1 MKTNE
6 NVWLNSPLPDGY
18 LLKDYEL
25 LHVIGRGGF
34 SIVYL
39 AKHLRNGN
47 IVAIKEYMPNSL
59 PLRKT
64 GAPISFKNEALKKF
78 FMSEMEDFFREIS
91 IIAHLNH
98 PNLIRTLDYFEANQ
112 TAYIVMPYET
122 GVSLGQY
129 IGMLLNA
136 DKQVNQHVL
145 KKICIDLLSAIHELH
160 SCGLL
165 HLDIHPSNI
174 LLRQNNELLILDF
187 GTSID
192 KAYKLTDIVRT
203 TGFAA
208 PEQYRPSNIPDNAE
222 YHYKVGTYTDYY
234 GIGATLY
241 GLLARKPPK
250 DVQLLCAEGG
260 RIDVWGECDGE
271 YHYEILNAVYAMTNP
286 SKEERKQINLPNIIR
301 MLSGII
307 PFSIG

>member
-59 PLRKT
+59 PLRET
-64 GAPISFKNEALKKF
+64 GTYILFKNEKLKKF

-136 DKQVNQHVL
+136 DKQVNPHV
-145 KKICIDLLSAIHELH
+145 
-160 SCGLL
+160 
-165 HLDIHPSNI
+165 
-174 LLRQNNELLILDF
+174 
-187 GTSID
+187 
-192 KAYKLTDIVRT
+192 
-203 TGFAA
+203 
-208 PEQYRPSNIPDNAE
+208 
-222 YHYKVGTYTDYY
+222 
-234 GIGATLY
+234 
-241 GLLARKPPK
+241 
-250 DVQLLCAEGG
+250 
-260 RIDVWGECDGE
+260 
-271 YHYEILNAVYAMTNP
+271 
-286 SKEERKQINLPNIIR
+286 
-301 MLSGII
+301 
-307 PFSIG
+307 